1 MIQCM
6 YSLLIVLGL
15 LMMSVSLVV
24 FVGDDYVN
32 GGVMLVF
39 LQLNCI
45 GIGVLLVNMGLV
57 IVSGL
62 VVGVGVVVLMV
73 VVFGMYGG
81 VF

>member
-1 MIQCM
+1 M
-6 YSLLIVLGL
+6 
-15 LMMSVSLVV
+15 
-24 FVGDDYVN
+24 
-32 GGVMLVF
+32 
-39 LQLNCI
+39 
-45 GIGVLLVNMGLV
+45 LLVNMGLV